1 MGGIYLHAARLADYL
16 STIEPCC
23 RSRKA
28 SNFVAISLSSK
39 NEPEL
44 RRKMRE
50 QRRRPFPPRPR
61 RGYEKIRVWHRCN
74 LAEMISVELCRCCLR
89 FRWMTEGLRRS
100 WLAAG
105 ADGADRGDEGLVS
118 GLCGLRPSM
127 CGWAAR
133 ASSLKGK
140 GRA

>member
-50 QRRRPFPPRPR
+50 QTRRPFRPR
-61 RGYEKIRVWHRCN
+61 VRKNTGVAQVQSGRDDFCGALPLL
-74 LAEMISVELCRCCLR
+74 LAIPL
-89 FRWMTEGLRRS
+89 
-100 WLAAG
+100 
-105 ADGADRGDEGLVS
+105 DDRGPEATVAG
-118 GLCGLRPSM
+118 
-127 CGWAAR
+127 GW
-133 ASSLKGK
+133 
-140 GRA
+140 GRRG